1 MDEGELEM
9 ELALICAQQ
18 VIVLFLLIG
27 AGAAAIKTGVLKA
40 EGRQTLSNLLV
51 YLVVPAMII
60 HSYMMEFSEEILHNL
75 LAAFGLSVLAILIG
89 TVLTLALTAKQ
100 KDRRAPIFRFACVF
114 SNAAYMGFPLISA
127 LFGSEGLLYAS
138 AYVTVFN
145 ILLWTMG
152 YGMVSGS
159 SSPKEVAKSLLRTP
173 VLYAMVAGLAI
184 YLLQIPVPALI
195 AQPLELLSNM
205 NTPLSML
212 ITGILIATGDLKQIV
227 CDRHIWKLAA
237 VRMLLIP
244 AVCLAAFAV
253 LGLLRFGM
261 SAQVVLL
268 LECCPA
274 AAITSVF
281 AVQFGHDEQ
290 FAAGCVVLT
299 TLLSIVTLPLC
310 AFRCAKPPS
319 PRELAR
325 RSRDGGRKGSSLFI
339 ILHQRHDV
347 FRRYPEV
354 GRGLRRRGGKGRFGH
369 LPPQLACIVRSGTD
383 HVPVKGVFTGSAHL
397 NRHPVFAVHRFGGKV
412 VGADAHGAAPFRHRQ
427 GHGQLPLPAGQ
438 TDMVFVHPDA
448 GQDVL
453 AAGQPSGG
461 QAAGVGENFLRR
473 ARTQHLAAV
482 HDDHLAAEAVG
493 FVPVMGHQQGRAVKV
508 GEQTSHFALHFLAQV
523 AVQRTERLVQHQDA
537 GSARQDAGQRGTLL
551 LPA

>member
-1 MDEGELEM
+1 M
-9 ELALICAQQ
+9 
-18 VIVLFLLIG
+18 
-27 AGAAAIKTGVLKA
+27 
-40 EGRQTLSNLLV
+40 
-51 YLVVPAMII
+51 
-60 HSYMMEFSEEILHNL
+60 
-75 LAAFGLSVLAILIG
+75 LAILIG

-159 SSPKEVAKSLLRTP
+159 SNPKEVAKSLLRTP

-184 YLLQIPVPALI
+184 YLLQIPVPTLI

-310 AFRCAKPPS
+310 A
-319 PRELAR
+319 LA
-325 RSRDGGRKGSSLFI
+325 L
-339 ILHQRHDV
+339 
-347 FRRYPEV
+347 
-354 GRGLRRRGGKGRFGH
+354 
-369 LPPQLACIVRSGTD
+369 T
-383 HVPVKGVFTGSAHL
+383 
-397 NRHPVFAVHRFGGKV
+397 
-412 VGADAHGAAPFRHRQ
+412 
-427 GHGQLPLPAGQ
+427 
-438 TDMVFVHPDA
+438 
-448 GQDVL
+448 
-453 AAGQPSGG
+453 
-461 QAAGVGENFLRR
+461 
-473 ARTQHLAAV
+473 
-482 HDDHLAAEAVG
+482 
-493 FVPVMGHQQGRAVKV
+493 
-508 GEQTSHFALHFLAQV
+508 ALM
-523 AVQRTERLVQHQDA
+523 
-537 GSARQDAGQRGTLL
+537 
-551 LPA
+551 

>member
-1 MDEGELEM
+1 M

-27 AGAAAIKTGVLKA
+27 AGAAAVKTGVLKA
-40 EGRQTLSNLLV
+40 AGRQTLSNLLV
-51 YLVVPAMII
+51 YLVVPAMIV
-60 HSYMMEFSEEILHNL
+60 HSYMMEFSEEILRNL
-75 LAAFGLSVLAILIG
+75 LAAFGLSIFSILIG
-89 TVLTLALTAKQ
+89 TVITLALTHRQ

-159 SSPKEVAKSLLRTP
+159 SSPKEVARSLLHTP
-173 VLYAMVAGLAI
+173 VLYAMVVGLAI

-205 NTPLSML
+205 NTPLSMI
-212 ITGILIATGDLKQIV
+212 ITGILIATGDLKHIFT
-227 CDRHIWKLAA
+227 DRHIWKLAA
-237 VRMLLIP
+237 LRILLIP
-244 AVCLAAFAV
+244 AVCLAAFAA

-299 TLLSIVTLPLC
+299 TLLSILTLPLC
-310 AFRCAKPPS
+310 A
-319 PRELAR
+319 L
-325 RSRDGGRKGSSLFI
+325 
-339 ILHQRHDV
+339 
-347 FRRYPEV
+347 
-354 GRGLRRRGGKGRFGH
+354 
-369 LPPQLACIVRSGTD
+369 
-383 HVPVKGVFTGSAHL
+383 
-397 NRHPVFAVHRFGGKV
+397 
-412 VGADAHGAAPFRHRQ
+412 
-427 GHGQLPLPAGQ
+427 
-438 TDMVFVHPDA
+438 
-448 GQDVL
+448 VL
-453 AAGQPSGG
+453 
-461 QAAGVGENFLRR
+461 
-473 ARTQHLAAV
+473 T
-482 HDDHLAAEAVG
+482 
-493 FVPVMGHQQGRAVKV
+493 
-508 GEQTSHFALHFLAQV
+508 ALM
-523 AVQRTERLVQHQDA
+523 
-537 GSARQDAGQRGTLL
+537 
-551 LPA
+551 